1 MFDFDDDQSSYLIAA
16 AQLTAL
22 VFATRWLLATPKET
36 APAKKLHVD
45 YGPAVDLPLPMK
57 IIASLPDAIRIPLL
71 IKSQAPTQPKDSID
85 ILGTDEVDPY
95 KKREILPGKI
105 WGVAYKCITDPN
117 LAKFMEMFLEG
128 TKEERQAKTIE
139 NAPDHLKETLK
150 QDFVRKDKYD
160 QLSEVEKAKLGG
172 DMFQE
177 MFVIK
182 LDNGLILYNPVRMH
196 PQMVD
201 WIKER
206 GEVKYIVSGSSAHTN
221 HLPASAATF
230 PEAKIICASVADM
243 KCQSAGM
250 RPSNYLYDLRR
261 DEAPPKKFE
270 GRGTLQD
277 AMESFPGNDVKLFHI
292 SGDNFTDTMFL
303 LAHGHLFVLDLIYSS
318 SEEWKKLTKF
328 DTNVSIIGS
337 TGRIMTYSL
346 VSEKVKV
353 RIVPSTAIVSF
364 VTSMY
369 SRTHV
374 SALLATRL
382 SNTALSVYVYGSLE
396 YNGNQNVF
404 VPTTE
409 RWLVMQKNG

>member
-1 MFDFDDDQSSYLIAA
+1 MFDFDDDHSSYLIAA

-45 YGPAVDLPLPMK
+45 YGPEVDLPLPMK

-71 IKSQAPTQPKDSID
+71 VKSQAPTEPKDSID
-85 ILGTDEVDPY
+85 ILGTHEVVDPY
-95 KKREILPGKI
+95 EKREILPGKI
-105 WGVAYKCITDPN
+105 WGVTYKCIIDPN
-117 LAKFMEMFLEG
+117 LAKFFEMFLEG

-150 QDFVRKDKYD
+150 QDFVRMDKYD
-160 QLSEVEKAKLGG
+160 ALSEVEKAKLGG
-172 DMFQE
+172 DMVQE
-177 MFVIK
+177 MYVIK
-182 LDNGLILYNPVRMH
+182 LDDGLILYNPVRMH

-261 DEAPPKKFE
+261 EDALPKKFE
-270 GRGTLQD
+270 GCGTLQD
-277 AMESFPGNDVKLFHI
+277 AMESFPGNDVKMFHI
-292 SGDNFTDTMFL
+292 WGDNFTDTMFL

-318 SEEWKKLTKF
+318 SEEWKKHNDW
-328 DTNVSIIGS
+328 DTDVSIIRS
-337 TGRIMTYSL
+337 KSRIFAYSL
-346 VSEKVKV
+346 ISEKVKV
-353 RIVPSTAIVSF
+353 SLSPTTVVSCIISIF
-364 VTSMY
+364 YY
-369 SRTHV
+369 SRVCAPSH
-374 SALLATRL
+374 
-382 SNTALSVYVYGSLE
+382 
-396 YNGNQNVF
+396 
-404 VPTTE
+404 
-409 RWLVMQKNG
+409 LVIKYHFIAVCLWTLQI

>member
-1 MFDFDDDQSSYLIAA
+1 MFDFDDDHSSYLIAA

-45 YGPAVDLPLPMK
+45 YGPEVDLPLPMK

-71 IKSQAPTQPKDSID
+71 VKSQAPTEPKDSID
-85 ILGTDEVDPY
+85 ILGTHEVVDPY
-95 KKREILPGKI
+95 EKREILTGKI
-105 WGVAYKCITDPN
+105 WGVTYKFITDPN
-117 LAKFMEMFLEG
+117 LAKFFEMFLEG
-128 TKEERQAKTIE
+128 TKEERQAETIG

-150 QDFVRKDKYD
+150 QDFVRMDKYD
-160 QLSEVEKAKLGG
+160 TLSEVEKAKLGG
-172 DMFQE
+172 DMVQE
-177 MFVIK
+177 MYVIK
-182 LDNGLILYNPVRMH
+182 LDDGLILYNPVRMH

-230 PEAKIICASVADM
+230 PKAKIICASVADM

-250 RPSNYLYDLRR
+250 RPANYLYDLRR
-261 DEAPPKKFE
+261 EDALPKKFE

-277 AMESFPGNDVKLFHI
+277 AMESFSGNDVKMFHI
-292 SGDNFTDTMFL
+292 WGDNFTDTMFL

-318 SEEWKKLTKF
+318 SEEWKKHNDW
-328 DTNVSIIGS
+328 DTDVSIIRS
-337 TGRIMTYSL
+337 KSRIFAYSL

-353 RIVPSTAIVSF
+353 SLSPTTIVSCIISIF
-364 VTSMY
+364 YY
-369 SRTHV
+369 SRVCAPSH
-374 SALLATRL
+374 
-382 SNTALSVYVYGSLE
+382 
-396 YNGNQNVF
+396 
-404 VPTTE
+404 
-409 RWLVMQKNG
+409 LVIKYHFIAVCLWTLQI